1 MHVSQIIIP
10 QGISRISAAEYRDLL
25 AGKPLPCCTPTEPH
39 IVRSSVPTHLLD
51 EPLEH
56 DEQTAFVQW
65 LRHKDIRHNATPN
78 GGHRAAK
85 TAKWLKAEGVS
96 PGFPDITVWPKLGTG
111 LPVLHIEMKRRIN
124 GRTSAEQSE
133 WVSYLGALP
142 GHMSCVCNGADQ
154 AIAFVRSS
162 WDLA

>member
-1 MHVSQIIIP
+1 MLHS
-10 QGISRISAAEYRDLL
+10 D
-25 AGKPLPCCTPTEPH
+25 
-39 IVRSSVPTHLLD
+39 
-51 EPLEH
+51 
-56 DEQTAFVQW
+56 
-65 LRHKDIRHNATPN
+65 
-78 GGHRAAK
+78 RAAK

-154 AIAFVRSS
+154 TIAFVRSS